1 MAVSR
6 FLTNSTTLV
15 LNGEL
20 IKDFINGDV
29 IELAFVN
36 PLTSRVYGANRA
48 VNITQRSD
56 SDVATLTVRVQR
68 YSDNDVFFSEVIN
81 SENIV
86 VLEGSLKEVYI
97 KDGSESVE
105 SYEILSGSITTQPSY
120 TKNNQDGNSTVEY
133 VIEAFVRR
141 LI

>member
-105 SYEILSGSITTQPSY
+105 SYEILSGSITTKPSY
-120 TKNNQDGNSTVEY
+120 TKNNVEATATVEY
-133 VIEAFVRR
+133 VIEAFIRR
-141 LI
+141 LV

>member
-56 SDVATLTVRVQR
+56 NDVATLTVRVQR
-68 YSDNDVFFSEVIN
+68 YSDNDIWLNEQVNNETPVIF
-81 SENIV
+81 
-86 VLEGSLKEVYI
+86 EGSLKEVYI

-105 SYEILSGSITTQPSY
+105 SYEIISGSITTKPTY
-120 TKNNQDGNSTVEY
+120 TKNNQDGNATVEY
-133 VIEAFVRR
+133 VMECFARR
-141 LI
+141 LV

>member
-29 IELAFVN
+29 IELSFVN

-56 SDVATLTVRVQR
+56 ADVATLTVRVQR

-120 TKNNQDGNSTVEY
+120 TKNNQEATATVEY
-133 VIEAFVRR
+133 VIEAFIRR
-141 LI
+141 LV

>member
-120 TKNNQDGNSTVEY
+120 TKNNVEATATVEY
-133 VIEAFVRR
+133 VIEAFIRR
-141 LI
+141 LV

>member
-20 IKDFINGDV
+20 IKDFIHGDV

-36 PLTSRVYGANRA
+36 PLTSRVYGANRS

-56 SDVATLTVRVQR
+56 ADVATLTVRIQR

-97 KDGSESVE
+97 KDGSEV
-105 SYEILSGSITTQPSY
+105 
-120 TKNNQDGNSTVEY
+120 N
-133 VIEAFVRR
+133 
-141 LI
+141 

>member
-36 PLTSRVYGANRA
+36 PKTSRTYGANGA
-48 VNITQRSD
+48 VNVTERSD
-56 SDVATLTVRVQR
+56 SKVATLKVNLMR
-68 YSDNDVFFSEVIN
+68 YSDNDVWMTEMMNNESVVIF
-81 SENIV
+81 
-86 VLEGSLKEVYI
+86 EGSLKEVYI

-105 SYEILSGSITTQPSY
+105 SWEILSGSFTEQNGV
-120 TKNNQDGNSTVEY
+120 TKNNVETNGTVSY
-133 VIEAFVRR
+133 TIECLVRR
-141 LI
+141 LV

>member
-1 MAVSR
+1 MSVSR
-6 FLTNSTTLV
+6 FLTDSTTLV

-105 SYEILSGSITTQPSY
+105 SYEILSGSITTKPSY
-120 TKNNQDGNSTVEY
+120 TKNNVEATATVEY
-133 VIEAFVRR
+133 VIEAFIRR
-141 LI
+141 LV

>member
-56 SDVATLTVRVQR
+56 ADVATLTVRVQR

-120 TKNNQDGNSTVEY
+120 TKNNQEATATVEY
-133 VIEAFVRR
+133 VIEAFIRR
-141 LI
+141 LV

>member
-1 MAVSR
+1 MSISR

-29 IELAFVN
+29 LELAFAN
-36 PLTSRVYGANRA
+36 PLTSRQYGANRA

-56 SDVATLTVRVQR
+56 KDVATLTVRVQR
-68 YSDNDVFFSEVIN
+68 YSDNDIWFQEQINNENVVI
-81 SENIV
+81 
-86 VLEGSLKEVYI
+86 LEGSLKEVYS
-97 KDGSESVE
+97 KDGSETVE
-105 SYEILSGSITTQPSY
+105 SYEILSGTITTQPTY
-120 TKNNQDGNSTVEY
+120 TKNNQDGNATVEF
-133 VIEAFVRR
+133 VIECFARR